1 MKRVME
7 GASGWLFGL
16 AVTLLLISIWGRAI
30 VIDTDALA
38 ENLSPLS
45 QSVAVVDQFADWLG
59 SELTGAGVD
68 AALAEEAVKS
78 TLAGSVVDDAL
89 DDLVLEVVFS
99 AATADPGGAS
109 VDVASILAPAVPE
122 IAVSLTSA
130 GVPVTEG
137 QVEEVV
143 EGLDPLVI
151 IEPGQAPPV
160 GPESPIATRL
170 GTATVLALVVMVVA
184 GSISIT
190 AASDRIG
197 AARKL
202 LIRVALSGLTFGL
215 LLKLGSWILDPGR
228 GRAPVSQALSGLA
241 EAKWLVPV
249 SVAGLAAAL
258 AGLTWLI
265 RRGVKPEATIP
276 EPYGEPIRQP
286 G

>member
-16 AVTLLLISIWGRAI
+16 AVTVLLISIWGRAI
-30 VIDTDALA
+30 VVDTDALA
-38 ENLSPLS
+38 ESLGPLS
-45 QSVAVVDQFADWLG
+45 QSVTVVDQFADWLG

-68 AALAEEAVKS
+68 PALADEAVKS
-78 TLAGSVVDDAL
+78 ALGGSAVDDAL
-89 DDLVLEVVFS
+89 NDLVLEVVVS
-99 AATADPGGAS
+99 AATSDPGGAS

-122 IAVSLTSA
+122 IAVSLTSS

-143 EGLDPLVI
+143 DGLDPLVI

-170 GTATVLALVVMVVA
+170 GTATVLALMAMVVA

-190 AASDRIG
+190 AASNSI
-197 AARKL
+197 ATARKL

-215 LLKLGSWILDPGR
+215 LLKLGSWILDPGG
-228 GRAPVSQALSGLA
+228 GRAPVSQTLSGLA

-258 AGLTWLI
+258 AGLSWLV
-265 RRGVKPEATIP
+265 RRGVKPEAAIP

>member
-16 AVTLLLISIWGRAI
+16 AVTVLLISIWGRAI
-30 VIDTDALA
+30 VVDTDALA
-38 ENLSPLS
+38 ESLGPLS
-45 QSVAVVDQFADWLG
+45 QSVTVVDQFADWLG
-59 SELTGAGVD
+59 SELTAAGVD
-68 AALAEEAVKS
+68 PAFADEAVKS
-78 TLAGSVVDDAL
+78 ALGGSAVDLAFN
-89 DDLVLEVVFS
+89 DLVLQVVVS
-99 AATADPGGAS
+99 AAESDPGGAR

-143 EGLDPLVI
+143 GSLDPLVI

-170 GTATVLALVVMVVA
+170 GTATVLALMAMVVA

-197 AARKL
+197 TARKL
-202 LIRVALSGLTFGL
+202 LIRVSLSGLTFGL
-215 LLKLGSWILDPGR
+215 LLKLGSWILDPGG
-228 GRAPVSQALSGLA
+228 GRAPVPQTLSGLA
-241 EAKWLVPV
+241 EAKWLVPL

-258 AGLTWLI
+258 AGLTWLV
-265 RRGVKPEATIP
+265 RRGVKPEAAIP

>member
-7 GASGWLFGL
+7 GASGWLIGL
-16 AVTLLLISIWGRAI
+16 AVTVLLISIWGRAI
-30 VIDTDALA
+30 VVDTDALA
-38 ENLSPLS
+38 ESLGPLS
-45 QSVAVVDQFADWLG
+45 QSVTVVDQFADWLG

-68 AALAEEAVKS
+68 PALADEAVKRA
-78 TLAGSVVDDAL
+78 LRGSAVDDAL
-89 DDLVLEVVFS
+89 NDLVLEVVVS
-99 AATADPGGAS
+99 AATSDPGGAS

-122 IAVSLTSA
+122 IAVSLTSS

-143 EGLDPLVI
+143 DGLDPLVI

-170 GTATVLALVVMVVA
+170 GTATVLALMAMVVA

-197 AARKL
+197 TARKL
-202 LIRVALSGLTFGL
+202 LIRVSLSGLTFGL
-215 LLKLGSWILDPGR
+215 LLKLGSWILDPGG
-228 GRAPVSQALSGLA
+228 GRAPVSQTLSGLA
-241 EAKWLVPV
+241 EAKWLVPM

-258 AGLTWLI
+258 AGLTWLV
-265 RRGVKPEATIP
+265 RRGVKPEAAIP

>member
-16 AVTLLLISIWGRAI
+16 AVTVLLISIWGRAM
-30 VIDTDALA
+30 VVDTDAIA
-38 ENLSPLS
+38 ESLGPLS
-45 QSVAVVDQFADWLG
+45 QSVTVVDQFADWLG

-68 AALAEEAVKS
+68 PALADEAVKS
-78 TLAGSVVDDAL
+78 ALGGSAVDDAL
-89 DDLVLEVVFS
+89 NDLVLEVVVS
-99 AATADPGGAS
+99 AATSDPGGAS

-122 IAVSLTSA
+122 IAVSLTSS

-143 EGLDPLVI
+143 DGLDPLVI

-170 GTATVLALVVMVVA
+170 GTATVLALMAMVVA

-190 AASDRIG
+190 AASDTTG
-197 AARKL
+197 TARKL

-215 LLKLGSWILDPGR
+215 LLKLGSWILDPGG
-228 GRAPVSQALSGLA
+228 GRAPVSQTFSGLA
-241 EAKWLVPV
+241 EAKWLVPM

-258 AGLTWLI
+258 AGLTWLV
-265 RRGVKPEATIP
+265 RRGVKPEAAIP

>member
-30 VIDTDALA
+30 VVDTDALA
-38 ENLSPLS
+38 ESLGPLS
-45 QSVAVVDQFADWLG
+45 QSVTVVDQFADWLG

-68 AALAEEAVKS
+68 PALADEAVKS
-78 TLAGSVVDDAL
+78 ALGGSAVDDAL
-89 DDLVLEVVFS
+89 NDLVLEVVVS
-99 AATADPGGAS
+99 AATSDPGGAS

-122 IAVSLTSA
+122 IAVSLTLS

-143 EGLDPLVI
+143 DGLDPLVI

-170 GTATVLALVVMVVA
+170 GTATVLALVAMVVA

-190 AASDRIG
+190 AASDSI
-197 AARKL
+197 ATARKL

-215 LLKLGSWILDPGR
+215 LLKLGSWILDPGG
-228 GRAPVSQALSGLA
+228 GRAPASQTLSGLA
-241 EAKWLVPV
+241 EAKWLVPM

-258 AGLTWLI
+258 AGLTWLV
-265 RRGVKPEATIP
+265 RRGVKPEAAIP

>member
-16 AVTLLLISIWGRAI
+16 AVTVLLISIWGRAL
-30 VIDTDALA
+30 VVDTDALA
-38 ENLSPLS
+38 ESLGPLS
-45 QSVAVVDQFADWLG
+45 QSVTVVDQFADWLG

-68 AALAEEAVKS
+68 PALADEAVKS
-78 TLAGSVVDDAL
+78 ALGGSAVDDAL
-89 DDLVLEVVFS
+89 NDLVLEVVVS
-99 AATADPGGAS
+99 AATSDPGGAS

-122 IAVSLTSA
+122 IAVSLTSS

-143 EGLDPLVI
+143 DGLDPLVI

-170 GTATVLALVVMVVA
+170 GTATVLALMAMVVA

-197 AARKL
+197 TARKL
-202 LIRVALSGLTFGL
+202 LIRVSLSGLTFGL
-215 LLKLGSWILDPGR
+215 LLKLGSWILDPGG
-228 GRAPVSQALSGLA
+228 GRAPVSQTLSGLA

-258 AGLTWLI
+258 AGLTWLV
-265 RRGVKPEATIP
+265 RRGVKPEAAIP
-276 EPYGEPIRQP
+276 EPHGEPIRQP